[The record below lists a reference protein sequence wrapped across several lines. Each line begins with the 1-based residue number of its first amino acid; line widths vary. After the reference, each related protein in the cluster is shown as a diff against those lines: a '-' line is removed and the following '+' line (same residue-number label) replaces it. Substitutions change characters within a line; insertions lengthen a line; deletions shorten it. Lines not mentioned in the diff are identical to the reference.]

1 MINFV
6 EGFRKVQENSVYL
19 ARLVETVRKV
29 TESVN
34 KLCFTATALAKTV
47 LEVGEDVIVVEEV
60 YNRAIDNVFHQLT
73 DYTGQGDGSIITR
86 AGFVRFLINR
96 GDVCDLPVGRHGSRV

>member
-1 MINFV
+1 MKISV
-6 EGFRKVQENSVYL
+6 EYGGNHSRKKLHFSLMND
-19 ARLVETVRKV
+19 RKL
-29 TESVN
+29 TDLKNN

-73 DYTGQGDGSIITR
+73 DYTGQGDGPIITR
-86 AGFVRFLINR
+86 AGFIRFLINR